1 MESPKRK
8 NTRRRGFPVNASK
21 LMEAIG
27 KKGLSLEALAREAD
41 VDRSTIYHLQ
51 TGKNASPE
59 VLKNLCCCLGIQM
72 EDLLLNPTDVMKAKR
87 KIVEGHV
94 VQANQEEV
102 EVIWDL
108 IKKGM

>member
-1 MESPKRK
+1 MVSPKRK

-51 TGKNASPE
+51 TGKNASPD
-59 VLKNLCCCLGIQM
+59 VLKILCCCLGRQM
-72 EDLLLNPTDVMKAKR
+72 EDLLLTPKD
-87 KIVEGHV
+87 

-102 EVIWDL
+102 EAIWDL